1 VFGTRVQS
9 PTWHG
14 TVGGLGAVVVGAAV
28 GARVVVGA
36 AVGALVV
43 GKPVMG
49 AVGTVLGATV
59 GDDVGTLS
67 VKQIVQPDRVT
78 EWSERHASVEL
89 AVTSTLR
96 GPTVPMNWVPSM
108 VTRSQ
113 HDSVSNSVELSRPVW
128 RTSTVHVSSLPYP
141 KPPPKPS
148 VTH

>member
-1 VFGTRVQS
+1 MFGTRVQS

-96 GPTVPMNWVPSM
+96 GPT
-108 VTRSQ
+108 
-113 HDSVSNSVELSRPVW
+113 
-128 RTSTVHVSSLPYP
+128 
-141 KPPPKPS
+141 
-148 VTH
+148 